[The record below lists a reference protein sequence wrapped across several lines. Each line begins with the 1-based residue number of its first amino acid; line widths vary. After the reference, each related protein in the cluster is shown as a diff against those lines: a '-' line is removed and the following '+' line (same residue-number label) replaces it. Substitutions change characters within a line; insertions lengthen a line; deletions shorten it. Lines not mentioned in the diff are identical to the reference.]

1 MKIQN
6 LVTLNVCLPSWTDA
20 LLTSRWSFMF
30 WSNYLIR
37 NWFVAR
43 SCACFISEG
52 RGSFIYHVIIWKH
65 VSMLCWILRESQV
78 LNWASTWTHTTYMN
92 VSLTYLKRE
101 HWDWKISVF
110 SYELNEEKNF
120 IFTNT
125 LLQIHLGEIDRPVMF
140 ASVSR
145 RFPQKHLACTSTVE
159 SAPQQIF
166 KHENKIKIYLVCLRD
181 LLLLKLLAR
190 SCLVNSEK
198 SLSLDRTKHFAW
210 AAKK

>member
-1 MKIQN
+1 MIHVTKYKTWFYVVKIQN

-52 RGSFIYHVIIWKH
+52 RGSFIYHVIIRKH

-110 SYELNEEKNF
+110 SYELNEEKTSF
-120 IFTNT
+120 S
-125 LLQIHLGEIDRPVMF
+125 QIHFYKFI
-140 ASVSR
+140 S
-145 RFPQKHLACTSTVE
+145 
-159 SAPQQIF
+159 
-166 KHENKIKIYLVCLRD
+166 
-181 LLLLKLLAR
+181 AR
-190 SCLVNSEK
+190 SIGQ
-198 SLSLDRTKHFAW
+198 
-210 AAKK
+210 